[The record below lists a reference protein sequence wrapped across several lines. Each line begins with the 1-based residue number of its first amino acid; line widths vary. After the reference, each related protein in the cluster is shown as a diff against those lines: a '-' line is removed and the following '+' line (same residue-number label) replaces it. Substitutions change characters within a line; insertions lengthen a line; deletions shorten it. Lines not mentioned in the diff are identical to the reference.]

1 MRLNTTAMAVAF
13 GILWGACILIV
24 GVANMIWPS
33 YGQAF
38 LQLCASIYPG
48 YQPST
53 GVGSVVTGTLYALA
67 DGAVGG
73 AIFGWLYNLFEARKV
88 EMDDAPLIG

>member
-1 MRLNTTAMAVAF
+1 MRFSTPALALAV
-13 GILWGACILIV
+13 GILWAVCVFFV

-48 YQPST
+48 YHPGA
-53 GVGSVVTGTLYALA
+53 GVGSVIVGTIYAVI
-67 DGAVGG
+67 DGFVGG
-73 AIFGWLYNLFEARKV
+73 LIFGWLYNSLGDFWT
-88 EMDDAPLIG
+88 